1 MVVTGR
7 GPTRSYG
14 NLGEFIAALEAE
26 GELVRVRTPVSA
38 HLEITEFT
46 DRMCKSPGGGKALL
60 FENVEGSEFPVLT
73 NAFGS
78 AKRIALALGE
88 EPDALAGRMKAIL
101 EQAPPRSFRDK
112 LRFIPKAVSY
122 ARFLPRTRRRG
133 TPPCQEVVLTGDA
146 VDLNALP
153 ILHCWPEDGGRF
165 VTLPVV
171 FTRGLEGGRRNAG
184 MYRMQVYDRNTT
196 GMHWHIHKDGS
207 HHFQE
212 YRKAGRRME
221 VAVAVGT
228 DPAVTYAASAPMPRG
243 IDEMMLAGFIRQKPV
258 AMQKGVTVD
267 IEVPCE
273 AEFVLEGYVDPE
285 ESRIEGPFGDHTGY
299 YSLQDAYP
307 VFHVTAITHR
317 RNPVYSATVV
327 GRPPMEDCYLALAT
341 ERLFLPML
349 QTTVPE
355 ILDYWMPWEGVFH
368 NVVAV
373 AIDKQ
378 YPGHAAKIM
387 SGLWGMGQMSFS
399 KAIVIVDRAELLGP
413 GGGLLGHIL
422 DTVDLP
428 ADLTI
433 TQGVL
438 DVLDH
443 AAPKPLFGAKVGLDA
458 TERLASEGPRKAPS
472 PRRGLSETDLL
483 GRLRSID
490 PGFSRVGC
498 AFTDRANPLLLITIE
513 KQGTKNSQ
521 HYVEAL
527 RQAPEVI
534 SAGTCLLYDD
544 GVDLGDGSLLAWK
557 AFNNIDPER
566 DLTVTPEGL
575 ILDGTRKG
583 PEDGHDRPWP
593 EDIVMTEEI
602 KKRVDKKWT
611 ELGLP

>member
-1 MVVTGR
+1 VTINYR
-7 GPTRSYG
+7 
-14 NLGEFIAALEAE
+14 NLGEFIAALETR
-26 GELVRVRTPVSA
+26 GELVRVRTPVSSY
-38 HLEITEFT
+38 LEITEIT

-60 FENVEGSEFPVLT
+60 FEDVEGSAFPVLT

-78 AKRIALALGE
+78 ANRIALALGDA
-88 EPDALAGRMKAIL
+88 PDSLADRMKGII
-101 EQAPPRSFRDK
+101 QQSPPRSLRDK
-112 LRFIPKAVSY
+112 LKFIPKALAYSRY
-122 ARFLPRTRRRG
+122 LPRTRRFG
-133 TPPCQEVVLTGDA
+133 TPPCQEVVLTGEE

-153 ILHCWPEDGGRF
+153 ILHCWPDDGGRF

-171 FTRGLEGGRRNAG
+171 FTKGLHDGKRNAG

-207 HHFQE
+207 HHFHE
-212 YRKAGRRME
+212 YRKAGKRME

-243 IDEMMLAGFIRQKPV
+243 LDEMMLAGFIRQKPV

-273 AEFVLEGYVDPE
+273 AEFVIEGYVDPE
-285 ESRIEGPFGDHTGY
+285 ETRIEGPFGDHTGY
-299 YSLQDAYP
+299 YSLEDAYP

-355 ILDYWMPWEGVFH
+355 IRDYWMPWEGVFH
-368 NVVAV
+368 NIVVV
-373 AIDKQ
+373 AIDKL
-378 YPGHAAKIM
+378 YPGQASKIM

-399 KAIVIVDRAELLGP
+399 KALVIVDRADLLTDGAA
-413 GGGLLGHIL
+413 LLGHIL
-422 DTVDLP
+422 DTMDP
-428 ADLTI
+428 ATDLTV

-443 AAPKPLFGAKVGLDA
+443 SAPRPLFGAKIGLDA
-458 TERLASEGPRKAPS
+458 TDRIGSEGPRNARKS
-472 PRRGLSETDLL
+472 TRHLSEEELID
-483 GRLRSID
+483 RLRDRD
-490 PGFSRVGC
+490 PGFTNLRM
-498 AFTDRANPLLLITIE
+498 AFAERANPLVLINIR
-513 KQGTKNSQ
+513 KDDQKNSE

-527 RQAPEVI
+527 ARDQEVV
-534 SAGTCLLYDD
+534 SAGICVLYDD
-544 GVDLGDGSLLAWK
+544 GVDLDDDSLLSWK
-557 AFNNIDPER
+557 AFNNIDPAR
-566 DLTVTPEGL
+566 DLVTTPKGL
-575 ILDGTRKG
+575 ILDATRKG

-593 EDIVMTEEI
+593 EDIFMTEEI
-602 KKRVDKKWT
+602 RKRVDAKAA
-611 ELGLP
+611 EIGLP

>member
-1 MVVTGR
+1 MTSR
-7 GPTRSYG
+7 DRPMNYR
-14 NLGEFIAALEAE
+14 NLGEFISTLEAQN
-26 GELVRVRTPVSA
+26 ELIRVKTRVSSC
-38 HLEITEFT
+38 LEITEIT

-88 EPDALAGRMKAIL
+88 APDALAGRMKAIL

-112 LRFIPKAVSY
+112 LRFIPKAISY
-122 ARFLPRTRRRG
+122 SRYLPRTRRRG

-153 ILHCWPEDGGRF
+153 ILHCWPDDGGRF

-171 FTRGLEGGRRNAG
+171 FTKGLEDGKRNAG

-212 YRKAGRRME
+212 YRKAGKRME

-228 DPAVTYAASAPMPRG
+228 EPAVTYAASAPMPRG

-258 AMQKGVTVD
+258 AMHKGVTVD
-267 IEVPCE
+267 IEVPAE

-299 YSLQDAYP
+299 YSLKDAYP

-355 ILDYWMPWEGVFH
+355 IKDYWMPWEGVFH
-368 NVVAV
+368 NVVVV

-399 KAIVIVDRAELLGP
+399 KAIVIVDRTDLLGP
-413 GGGLLGHIL
+413 GTGLLGHIL
-422 DTVDLP
+422 DTIDLP
-428 ADLTI
+428 ADLTV

-443 AAPKPLFGAKVGLDA
+443 SAPKPLFGAKVGLDA
-458 TERLASEGPRKAPS
+458 TDRLESEGPRRGRGPAGKLSEAELLD
-472 PRRGLSETDLL
+472 RLRGL
-483 GRLRSID
+483 D
-490 PGFSRVGC
+490 PGFIQVRR
-498 AFTDRANPLLLITIE
+498 AFADRANPLVLIRIR
-513 KQGTKNSQ
+513 KKGAKNSS
-521 HYVEAL
+521 YFVETM
-527 RQAPEVI
+527 RKVPEVI
-534 SAGTCLLYDD
+534 SSGICVLYDD
-544 GVDLGDGSLLAWK
+544 GVDLKDDSLLAWK
-557 AFNNIDPER
+557 AFNNIDPSR
-566 DLTVTPEGL
+566 DLTITPEGL
-575 ILDGTRKG
+575 ILDATRKG

-593 EDIVMTEEI
+593 EDIAMTEEI
-602 KKRVDKKWT
+602 KTLVDTKSA
-611 ELGLP
+611 EIGLP

>member
-1 MVVTGR
+1 VT
-7 GPTRSYG
+7 TNYK
-14 NLGEFIAALEAE
+14 NLGEFIAALDARD
-26 GELVRVRTPVSA
+26 ELVRVKTRVSSY
-38 HLEITEFT
+38 LEITEIT
-46 DRMCKSPGGGKALL
+46 DRMCKSHGGGKALL
-60 FENVEGSEFPVLT
+60 FEEVEGSDFPVLT

-78 AKRIALALGE
+78 ANRIGLALGE
-88 EPDALAGRMKAIL
+88 APDALAGRMKGIL
-101 EQAPPRSFRDK
+101 EQSPPRSFREK
-112 LRFIPKAVSY
+112 LSFIPKALAYSRY
-122 ARFLPRTRRRG
+122 LPRTQRFG
-133 TPPCQEVVLTGDA
+133 TPPCQEVVLKGDD

-153 ILHCWPEDGGRF
+153 ILHCWPDDGGRF

-171 FTRGLEGGRRNAG
+171 FTKGLKDRKRNAG

-212 YRKAGRRME
+212 YRKAGKRME

-258 AMQKGVTVD
+258 AMHKGVTVD

-317 RNPVYSATVV
+317 KNPVYSATVV

-355 ILDYWMPWEGVFH
+355 IKNYWMPWEGVFH
-368 NVVAV
+368 NIVVV
-373 AIDKQ
+373 AIDKL
-378 YPGHAAKIM
+378 YPGQASKIM

-399 KAIVIVDRAELLGP
+399 KALVIVDREELLTDGT
-413 GGGLLGHIL
+413 GLLGHIL
-422 DTVDLP
+422 DTIDP
-428 ADLTI
+428 TSDLTV

-443 AAPKPLFGAKVGLDA
+443 SAPRPLFGAKVGLDA
-458 TERLASEGPRKAPS
+458 TDRMGSEGPRRT
-472 PRRGLSETDLL
+472 PRPVDRIVEEDLFN
-483 GRLRSID
+483 RLRNID
-490 PGFSRVGC
+490 PGFTRARRAFPERV
-498 AFTDRANPLLLITIE
+498 NPLVLINIRKE
-513 KQGTKNSQ
+513 ARKNSKY
-521 HYVEAL
+521 YVEAMMKD
-527 RQAPEVI
+527 QEVI
-534 SAGTCLLYDD
+534 SAGICVLYDD
-544 GVDLGDGSLLAWK
+544 GINLNDNSLLAWK
-557 AFNNIDPER
+557 AFNNIDPSR
-566 DLTVTPEGL
+566 DLTITPGGL
-575 ILDGTRKG
+575 ILDATRKG

-593 EDIVMTEEI
+593 EDIAMADDI
-602 KKRVDKKWT
+602 KNRVDAKSAAF
-611 ELGLP
+611 GLP